1 MNKQIIIFSLLAA
14 VMLSLLAVPVFG
26 DAGNLTGNDT
36 QTAGTNTTV
45 INTTFEQNTSIA
57 EQNSTFP
64 EQNSTSTGQVN
75 GSELPAAMQGNQTG
89 NGTQGN
95 QSANQTNA
103 SVPISNESIN
113 IDELVMIM
121 QVQLKDLKTQNM
133 ILNEEIKTLR
143 RDNANLTERLAEL
156 ERKPVTYDDIED
168 TVDELYIQFAYWTAW
183 IWPILALFLFVR
195 YRKPAQEAEEER
207 LQEAVETITKN
218 TQREWYSHQVRK
230 QGIEGYAADETELAI
245 FRALQ
250 IHTVADL
257 VGMED
262 KDIIEAF
269 KAKYEPTADIEEH
282 FKNRIAEIKKGL
294 KEVDGK

>member
-1 MNKQIIIFSLLAA
+1 MKKQIIIFSLLA
-14 VMLSLLAVPVFG
+14 VLIVSLLAVPVFG
-26 DAGNLTGNDT
+26 DTGNLTGNDT
-36 QTAGTNTTV
+36 QTAGTNVTV
-45 INTTFEQNTSIA
+45 NNTAVEQNTSIA

-64 EQNSTSTGQVN
+64 EQNSTGAVPVN

-89 NGTQGN
+89 NGTQAN

-143 RDNANLTERLAEL
+143 RDNANLTERLSEL
-156 ERKPVTYDDIED
+156 ERKPVTYDDVED
-168 TVDELYIQFAYWTAW
+168 TVDELYIQFVYWTGW
-183 IWPILALFLFVR
+183 IWPVMTLFLFLK

-207 LQEAVETITKN
+207 LHEAVETITKEK
-218 TQREWYSHQVRK
+218 QQEWYSHQVRK

-262 KDIIEAF
+262 KDIMEAF
-269 KAKYEPTADIEEH
+269 RLKYEPTADIEEH